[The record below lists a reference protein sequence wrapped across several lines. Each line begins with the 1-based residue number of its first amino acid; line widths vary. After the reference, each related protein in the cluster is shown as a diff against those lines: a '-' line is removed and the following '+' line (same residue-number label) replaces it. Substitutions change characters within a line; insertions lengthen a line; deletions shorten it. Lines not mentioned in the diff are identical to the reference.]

1 MYLEPIEHPD
11 ITRACETGYPWS
23 SYSGED
29 ADTDEPSECDDC
41 DYDIC
46 EECRAGGDC
55 FVYDDDGELEYICDD
70 CPYGEGGEDNEDS
83 GRGQQDE

>member
-29 ADTDEPSECDDC
+29 ADADEPSE
-41 DYDIC
+41 
-46 EECRAGGDC
+46 
-55 FVYDDDGELEYICDD
+55 CDD
-70 CPYGEGGEDNEDS
+70 CPYGEGGDDDEDS

>member
-11 ITRACETGYPWS
+11 ITEAMRTGYPRGIV
-23 SYSGED
+23 Y
-29 ADTDEPSECDDC
+29 EPSECDDC

-55 FVYDDDGELEYICDD
+55 FVCDDDGGLEYICDD
-70 CPYGEGGEDNEDS
+70 CPYGGKDV
-83 GRGQQDE
+83 

>member
-29 ADTDEPSECDDC
+29 ADTDEPCECDDC

-46 EECRAGGDC
+46 EEC
-55 FVYDDDGELEYICDD
+55 
-70 CPYGEGGEDNEDS
+70 PYGEGGEDDEDS
-83 GRGQQDE
+83 GRGQQNE